1 MKNIASFKALAA
13 SAIALTALL
22 SCQKQ
27 EKYDWSI
34 LQPTAT
40 VTVKPTGDG
49 SFYMQLDD
57 NTTLVATNVGKSP
70 FGDREVRA
78 ILNFSEENAPHD
90 GFSKAVKVHWM
101 DSILTKNTVQA
112 AGEDGVAEYGSD
124 PVEIF
129 NDWIT
134 YVEDGYFTIHF
145 TTVWGRRNVKHS
157 VNLATGTNPDDPYEI
172 VFCHDAFGDTCGEY
186 HDGIAAFRLSE
197 LPDTNGETVKLTLKW
212 NSFSGEKKAVFDYRT
227 RQDRGN

>member
-1 MKNIASFKALAA
+1 MKKTVSFKAAA
-13 SAIALTALL
+13 AYAIALTALF

-27 EKYDWSI
+27 NTYDWSV
-34 LQPTAT
+34 LQPNAT
-40 VTVKPTGDG
+40 VTIKPTENG

-90 GFSKAVKVHWM
+90 GYSKAVKVHWM
-101 DSILTKNTVQA
+101 DSILTKNTVPA
-112 AGEDGVAEYGSD
+112 PGEDEIDGYGSD

-134 YVEDGYFTIHF
+134 YVEDGYFTLHF
-145 TTVWGRRNVKHS
+145 TTVWGRPNVRHA
-157 VNLATGTNPDDPYEI
+157 VNLLTGTNPDDPYEV
-172 VFCHDAFGDTCGEY
+172 VFRHNAFGDTCGEH